1 VYAEEIPMASFAER
15 LKELRDRRGLTQE
28 GLAAAIGVAR
38 STIGGYEA
46 PSKQREPEF
55 GLVLRLAVFFGV
67 STDYLL
73 GKSDD
78 PRPGS
83 AKPFPLPPYVSELSP
98 DLQAFLKREAEAGWP
113 RLRLLYSA
121 ELKGLAPEQIEQVL
135 SVLIDVR
142 KREEKES

>member
-1 VYAEEIPMASFAER
+1 MASFAER

-28 GLAAAIGVAR
+28 GLAAAIGVARSTIGVAR